1 MRALILAPIWAWL
14 TLFVAI
20 PALLIAAIAFAT
32 PADAVPP
39 FRLALSPDALIQ
51 ALTDSYYWHGFLGS
65 LRIAGISALAC
76 LAIGYP
82 MALAIARTS
91 QRWRGLL
98 LALAILPFWSGFLLR
113 ITAWIGI
120 LRDEGYLNA
129 ILSALGIARLQ
140 LMNTDTAMFIGIIY
154 CYLPF
159 LILPLESR
167 LSAADRTLE
176 QAAADLGASPFRVFL
191 HVTLPHS
198 FPGIIAGL
206 ALVFIPVTGE
216 YVIPELLGGPA
227 SVTIGRVI
235 ADEFFNNNDW
245 PQASALALILLAA
258 LALPASLARRA
269 PRAGRA

>member
-1 MRALILAPIWAWL
+1 MRTLFLAPLWAWL
-14 TLFVAI
+14 TLFVAA
-20 PALLIAAIAFAT
+20 PALLIAVIALAI
-32 PADAVPP
+32 PADTVPP
-39 FRLALSPDALIQ
+39 FRLALAPDALIQ
-51 ALTDSYYWHGFLGS
+51 ALTDSFYWHGFLGS
-65 LRIAGISALAC
+65 LRIAAISTLAC

-91 QRWRGLL
+91 ARWRGLL
-98 LALAILPFWSGFLLR
+98 LAIVILPFWSGFLLR

-129 ILSALGIARLQ
+129 ILSAVGIAKIQ
-140 LMNTDTAMFIGIIY
+140 LMNTDAAMFIGIIY

-167 LSAADRTLE
+167 LSSADRSLE
-176 QAAADLGASPFRVFL
+176 QAAADLGATPVRVFV

-198 FPGIIAGL
+198 LPGMFAGL

-216 YVIPELLGGPA
+216 YVIPELLGGP
-227 SVTIGRVI
+227 SSITIGRVI

-258 LALPASLARRA
+258 LVLPATIARRA
-269 PRAGRA
+269 PRGGRI